1 MATASA
7 VVSRRGN
14 DQFRGLFSDTWAV
27 TATLDAG
34 SLVDGAGETD
44 DVTVAGV
51 ALGDMVIGASLGV
64 DLVGLTVTGYVSAA
78 NTVKFRIQNESGSTA
93 DLASATMRD
102 RYCSHGV
109 RIGGLVP
116 PFSFKGFYGYF
127 SLFTVG

>member
-7 VVSRRGN
+7 VVSRRGT

-27 TATLDAG
+27 TCTLNAG
-34 SLVDGAGETD
+34 NLVDGAGETD

-78 NTVKFRIQNESGSTA
+78 NTVKFRIQNESGSTV
-93 DLASATMRD
+93 DLASATMKIVV
-102 RYCSHGV
+102 V
-109 RIGGLVP
+109 RMV
-116 PFSFKGFYGYF
+116 
-127 SLFTVG
+127 